1 MDWESGLPSRSGLSG
16 PLSGPTWITQW
27 VYLGHV
33 VDLPGSHGG
42 SIWVVWWGYL
52 GCAVG
57 PLLASGRGSIL
68 IPTVELTVDGS
79 LRPHRDQRLLLP
91 EQLSL

>member
-1 MDWESGLPSRSGLSG
+1 MCGLGV
-16 PLSGPTWITQW
+16 WITIQERPIWATQW
-27 VYLGHV
+27 TYLDHAVG
-33 VDLPGSHGG
+33 LPGSHGG

-52 GCAVG
+52 GCTVG

-79 LRPHRDQRLLLP
+79 LRPHLDQRLLLP